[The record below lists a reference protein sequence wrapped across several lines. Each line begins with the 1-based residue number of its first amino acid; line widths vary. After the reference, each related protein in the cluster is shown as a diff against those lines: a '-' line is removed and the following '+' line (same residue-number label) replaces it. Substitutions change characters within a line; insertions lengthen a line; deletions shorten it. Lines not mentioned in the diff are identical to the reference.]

1 MKDSLHFNKRTAL
14 AAVAVAL
21 IVIAAAVFLSGRG
34 QSSTNP
40 AREHGLLSS
49 ASQSNAAV
57 DLSPSQLNSIKV
69 EAAGTFRF
77 DVEKEAVG
85 NISYA
90 DDLSVDVFP
99 PYQGTIIRA
108 MVELGT
114 QVQKDQPL
122 YTIKSQTLSKLNPL

>member
-1 MKDSLHFNKRTAL
+1 MNDSIRVNKRAVA
-14 AAVAVAL
+14 AAVTVII
-21 IVIAAAVFLSGRG
+21 IVIAAAVLLSGRS
-34 QSSTNP
+34 QPSTNP
-40 AREHGLLSS
+40 ARENSS
-49 ASQSNAAV
+49 SSSSSQSNAAV